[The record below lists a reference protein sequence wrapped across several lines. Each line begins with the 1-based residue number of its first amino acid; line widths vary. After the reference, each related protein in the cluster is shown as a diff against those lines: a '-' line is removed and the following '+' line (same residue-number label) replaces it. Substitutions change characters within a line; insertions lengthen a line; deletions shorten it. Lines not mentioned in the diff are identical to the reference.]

1 MKTKKDLIYAE
12 ECYQL
17 MGLAFK
23 VFRELGFGHKESFY
37 QKSLANEFESNN
49 INFTQQLRCK
59 VKYKDEEV
67 GLYILDFLVFNK
79 IVIELKQK
87 SFISS
92 KDIDQLYRYLRATNL
107 KLGLIIT
114 FTKDGARCKRVV
126 NIG

>member
-1 MKTKKDLIYAE
+1 MKTKKDLIYAK

-23 VFRELGFGHKESFY
+23 VFKELGFGHKENFY
-37 QKSLANEFESNN
+37 QKSLANEFRSNN
-49 INFTQQLRCK
+49 IDFVQQLRCK

-92 KDIDQLYRYLRATNL
+92 KDINQLYKYLRATNL